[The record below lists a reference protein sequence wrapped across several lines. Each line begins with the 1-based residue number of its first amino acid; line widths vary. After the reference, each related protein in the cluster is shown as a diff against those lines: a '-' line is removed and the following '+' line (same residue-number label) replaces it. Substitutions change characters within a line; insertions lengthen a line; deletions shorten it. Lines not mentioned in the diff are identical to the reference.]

1 MKKVNVKSQAGFSLI
16 ELMVVV
22 GIIGILAAI
31 AVPQFS
37 KFQARARQS
46 EVKANLAALFSA
58 EKAFFSEWSHYTVD
72 VANAGF
78 GIEGSGLRYNIGFP
92 AATDCGATY
101 PGPAPDELVGTGT
114 TARVTAG
121 GNLGAGSTWIYTG
134 NAAPTAAGAALTGI
148 DCQQN
153 AFISTGWGDPNNNP
167 AVGTSS
173 DIWSINQVKLLSQL
187 NNGIR

>member
-58 EKAFFSEWSHYTVD
+58 EKAFFSEWVGYTVN
-72 VANAGF
+72 VQNAGF
-78 GIEGSGLRYNIGFP
+78 GIEGAALRYNIGFP
-92 AATDCGATY
+92 NLAAGCTNYNAPGANLPPENAAAAT
-101 PGPAPDELVGTGT
+101 V
-114 TARVTAG
+114 TARAAAIA
-121 GNLGAGSTWIYTG
+121 AGSAFYGGLTPTAMAG
-134 NAAPTAAGAALTGI
+134 DACNNAVAAPV
-148 DCQQN
+148 
-153 AFISTGWGDPNNNP
+153 FIGMGFGDPNNNP
-167 AVGTSS
+167 AAALS
-173 DIWSINQVKLLSQL
+173 DVWTINQLKTVSQIR
-187 NNGIR
+187 NGIR

>member
-58 EKAFFSEWSHYTVD
+58 EKAFFSEWTQYSVTPNYI
-72 VANAGF
+72 GF
-78 GIEGSGLRYNIGFP
+78 GIEGGALRYNLGFP
-92 AATDCGATY
+92 GVAACSVAPAPADAAASAATRLASQNMAAGSAFF
-101 PGPAPDELVGTGT
+101 GT
-114 TARVTAG
+114 TTLTDVETTPSVG
-121 GNLGAGSTWIYTG
+121 GMACN
-134 NAAPTAAGAALTGI
+134 NAAQTFVGVG
-148 DCQQN
+148 
-153 AFISTGWGDPNNNP
+153 FGDPNNNP
-167 AVGTSS
+167 TLPYTAASTDV
-173 DIWSINQVKLLSQL
+173 WSIDQL
-187 NNGIR
+187 KVVRQPRNGIR